1 MYYNKTTKEVYQLPK
16 EIVVNGIRYP
26 KQVFDNVETLN
37 SLNVFKLTEEPIPDG
52 RLYTFVEEVD
62 AVNLVLK
69 RIPIA
74 RSETELLAVAKEDKL
89 SQIEADFNL
98 AESQSVS
105 YLGFEFVGGQDSVKS
120 IDDYYRLMLL
130 AGQTSFTIWD
140 TNKEDHV
147 LTEAEVK
154 GLIIAIGSAASANQF
169 NLKNRKV
176 ALANATTLAEVEAV

>member
-1 MYYNKTTKEVYQLPK
+1 MHYNKITKEIYQLPK
-16 EIVVNGIRYP
+16 EITVNGIRYP
-26 KQVFDNVETLN
+26 KQVFDNTEMLN

-62 AVNLVLK
+62 SISLVLK
-69 RIPIA
+69 RTPTPK
-74 RSETELLAVAKEDKL
+74 SEAELLAVAKEDKL
-89 SQIEADFNL
+89 AQIEADFNL

-120 IDDYYRLMLL
+120 IDAYYRLVLL

-154 GLIIAIGSAASANQF
+154 GLIIAIGSVSSANQF
-169 NLKNRKV
+169 NLKNRKA

>member
-1 MYYNKTTKEVYQLPK
+1 MYLDKNTNKTFFSPK

-26 KQVFDNVETLN
+26 KQVFDNAETLN
-37 SLNVFKLTEEPIPDG
+37 SLNVFKLTEEPMPDG

-74 RSETELLAVAKEDKL
+74 RSEAELLVVAKEDKL

-154 GLIIAIGSAASANQF
+154 GLIIAIGSVSSANQF
-169 NLKNRKV
+169 NLKNRKA